1 MVLRP
6 GVDDVADK
14 TVDQIGEGELLDPA
28 PASGIITDRVSF
40 FLPLAA
46 ERSTT
51 TQAWSPFRMATTGS
65 SNLEMFFKG
74 RRTTRPTNPARA
86 AARTNRLGV
95 MWPSAKGSPA
105 RSTAAE

>member
-1 MVLRP
+1 M
-6 GVDDVADK
+6 
-14 TVDQIGEGELLDPA
+14 DPA

-86 AARTNRLGV
+86 AARAAVLRAGLPLAEGHITPSLFVRRAAFLG
-95 MWPSAKGSPA
+95 PA
-105 RSTAAE
+105 RYG